1 MNDHDGRSFKAA
13 IGRLAWV
20 SVSGGLLCGSSLA
33 FVPVYLV
40 LQAASV
46 DCSGFATS
54 TTCATAHGA
63 GCTWIGGEDGWCAY
77 PDEKSMSDRCVNATS
92 KAHCSSISTNECWWS
107 DSACHHRHGF
117 DAIGT
122 GAFTAALLIG
132 AIIGCSAAGMLW
144 GKIGSRRSAF
154 IVACIVMVGTIS
166 TAIGAIVDSF
176 GLLVASRVAV
186 GVGVGLAQVVVPLWA
201 NEGVGLNHRSAAS
214 TVFQAAFQ
222 LGIALPASIGA
233 AVSPAAPLPS
243 VPALKAMMCGLL
255 LIPVVC
261 SAALAAIAYCLIQRD
276 KSENRIPSSTDNQLR
291 KWVAAWR
298 CSSFRRAAF
307 VGVVLAAAQQLS
319 GITAIMT
326 YAPTIVHETVGLE
339 KLVGSCVIAW
349 WNMVLS
355 VVAIPIAPK
364 FRKRRLYL
372 SGLGVVSAA
381 LLAVGMSSLFLGTK
395 SPAAGRVV
403 SAIGLAVFIGS
414 FQIGMGSLFWTL
426 SAEIFA
432 QVEPREQA
440 ASQSLLRASDI
451 SQSADIDFKSL
462 GSSWTNTMQLTL
474 AMLLLLIFPSAQEG
488 LGNIGNPSDPTRQGL
503 GALMIV
509 FFMFGAATLVLLARF
524 LHPPE
529 TPSQLQ
535 SEQSRS
541 NSG

>member
-1 MNDHDGRSFKAA
+1 MIFMNDHDDRSFMAA

-20 SVSGGLLCGSSLA
+20 SVSGGVLCGSSLA

-54 TTCATAHGA
+54 TTCATARGA
-63 GCTWIGGEDGWCAY
+63 ACAWIGGEDGWCAY

-132 AIIGCSAAGMLW
+132 SIIGCSAAGMLW

-154 IVACIVMVGTIS
+154 ILACIVMVGTIS

-186 GVGVGLAQVVVPLWA
+186 GVGMGLAHVVVPLLV
-201 NEGVGLNHRSAAS
+201 NEGIALKHRSAAS
-214 TVFQAAFQ
+214 TLFQAAFQ
-222 LGIALPASIGA
+222 LGIALPASVGA
-233 AVSPAAPLPS
+233 AVSPATPLPS
-243 VPALKAMMCGLL
+243 VPALKAMICGLL
-255 LIPVVC
+255 VIPFVC
-261 SAALAAIAYCLIQRD
+261 AAALAAIACVLIQRE
-276 KSENRIPSSTDNQLR
+276 KAETRISSSSDNQLR
-291 KWVAAWR
+291 KWVSAWR

-307 VGVVLAAAQQLS
+307 VAVVLAAAQQMS
-319 GITAIMT
+319 GISAIMT
-326 YAPTIVHETVGLE
+326 YAPTVVHETVGME

-349 WNMVLS
+349 WN
-355 VVAIPIAPK
+355 VVWSAIAILISPK
-364 FRKRRLYL
+364 FQKRRLYL

-381 LLAVGMSSLFLGTK
+381 LLAVGVSSLFLAAE

-403 SAIGLAVFIGS
+403 SAIGLAVFIAG

-432 QVEPREQA
+432 QVDPCDQA

-451 SQSADIDFKSL
+451 SQSTSIDFKSL

-503 GALMIV
+503 GALMII
-509 FFMFGAATLVLLARF
+509 FFMFGVVTLILLARF

-529 TPSQLQ
+529 VTS
-535 SEQSRS
+535 
-541 NSG
+541 